1 MMRKLAK
8 ICAIAMLAGL
18 LFPTP
23 SFGMMTS
30 SNYTI
35 FADSV
40 DSGGLFSSGG
50 AYSLEDTTGESPAGF
65 MTSSIYEVR
74 GGYQAMDWATLSL
87 TLSTTTV
94 NINID
99 AGDTATVGTGNTTS
113 TINTDAD
120 TGYNF
125 AITGVTGT
133 HLADVTDGSVSGSG
147 VEEYGLA
154 LTGADRSYTDDQ
166 AVAGSLNLSSSSNI
180 ATDRELLL
188 IFKACISTATTV
200 GTRTQT
206 ITVTASANI

>member
-1 MMRKLAK
+1 MRKLAK
-8 ICAIAMLAGL
+8 ICAISLLAGL

-23 SFGMMTS
+23 SFGMMSS

-40 DSGGLFSSGG
+40 DSGGIFSSGG

-94 NINID
+94 NIDIN
-99 AGDTATVGTGNTTS
+99 AGDISTVGTGQTTS
-113 TINTDAD
+113 TITTDAD

-125 AITGVTGT
+125 AITNETGT
-133 HLADVTDGSVSGSG
+133 HLADVTDGSVSGTG

-154 LTGADRSYTDDQ
+154 LSGVDRSFTDDQ
-166 AVAGSLNLSSSSNI
+166 AVANGLNLSSSGNVV
-180 ATDRELLL
+180 TDRETVL
-188 IFKACISTATTV
+188 IFKACVSTATTI

>member
-8 ICAIAMLAGL
+8 ICAISLLAGL

-23 SFGMMTS
+23 SFGMMSS

-40 DSGGLFSSGG
+40 DSGGIFSSGG
-50 AYSLEDTTGESPAGF
+50 AYSLEDTMGESPAGF
-65 MTSSIYEVR
+65 TTSSIYEVR

-87 TLSTTTV
+87 DVSTTTV
-94 NINID
+94 NININ
-99 AGDTATVGTGNTTS
+99 AGDTSVKSGITTS
-113 TINTDAD
+113 TISTDAD

-125 AITGVTGT
+125 AITNVTGT

-154 LTGADRSYTDDQ
+154 LSGVDRLYTDDE
-166 AVAGSLNLSSSSNI
+166 AVATGLNLSSSSSVVTNI
-180 ATDRELLL
+180 QTIL
-188 IFKACISTATTV
+188 IFKACISTTSTV
-200 GTRTQT
+200 GARSQT
-206 ITVTASANI
+206 IQLTASANI